1 MLADGF
7 EVSARVSLGVT
18 RTRSH
23 GGLHD
28 QFVFAF
34 ALQEITHGPAAS
46 IPGSTN
52 WVGTIGTPARARSL
66 I

>member
-28 QFVFAF
+28 QFVFAL
-34 ALQEITHGPAAS
+34 ALQEITHGS
-46 IPGSTN
+46 CRIHSRLDELGRHDRQ
-52 WVGTIGTPARARSL
+52 PARARSL